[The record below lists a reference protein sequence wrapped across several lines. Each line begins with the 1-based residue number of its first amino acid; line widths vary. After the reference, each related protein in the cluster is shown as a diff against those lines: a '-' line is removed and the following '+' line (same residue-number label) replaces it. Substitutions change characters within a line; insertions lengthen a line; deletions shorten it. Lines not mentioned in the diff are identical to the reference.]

1 MAAHQRTLDKTKDV
15 IRKQLECGAAGFSVP
30 GYPGDYQQEG
40 PDYCDFAEGQKWHP
54 YQVIGLSS

>member
-15 IRKQLECGAAGFSVP
+15 IRKQLECGASGFAGYGEYAGP
-30 GYPGDYQQEG
+30 HEG
-40 PDYCDFAEGQKWHP
+40 PDYCDFADGQNWHP